1 MHLENSTMKVLYLSQ
16 WFHFKKK
23 VPLYEIVL
31 TSCKSKESWKPVGN
45 VGKGIGGMS
54 TRMDEG
60 RLVRIITMVKWK
72 HKDGL
77 PW

>member
-1 MHLENSTMKVLYLSQ
+1 MVSL
-16 WFHFKKK
+16 KKK

-54 TRMDEG
+54 TGMDEG
-60 RLVRIITMVKWK
+60 RLVRIITMVK
-72 HKDGL
+72 
-77 PW
+77 

>member
-1 MHLENSTMKVLYLSQ
+1 MHLENSTMKILVLSQ

-60 RLVRIITMVKWK
+60 RLVRIITMVK
-72 HKDGL
+72 
-77 PW
+77 